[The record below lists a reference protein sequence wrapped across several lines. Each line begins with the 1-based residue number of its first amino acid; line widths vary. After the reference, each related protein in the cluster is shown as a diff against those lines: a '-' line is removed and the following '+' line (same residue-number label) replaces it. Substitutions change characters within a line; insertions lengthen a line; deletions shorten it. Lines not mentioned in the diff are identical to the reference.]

1 MWQILLPHKYTPY
14 IYVVII
20 MYICSM
26 NKGDIKIE
34 QQSLS
39 LGGCDNRTNYIIIIE
54 TLNDAPQN
62 TYIVNLHDFLFYH
75 EKMPFY
81 VINQN

>member
-1 MWQILLPHKYTPY
+1 
-14 IYVVII
+14 
-20 MYICSM
+20 MYICGM
-26 NKGDIKIE
+26 KKGDIKIE

-39 LGGCDNRTNYIIIIE
+39 LGCDNRTNYMIIVE
-54 TLNDAPQN
+54 TINDLPMN
-62 TYIVNLHDFLFYH
+62 TYIVCLHDYLFYD